1 MFQSVPIFVITT
13 VIKHT
18 EKLKKMKLTK
28 KALKKLTGQRT
39 LSRLALALETS
50 EMSIRRYI
58 KSNHPNLTRASALQV
73 IREETGLSDD
83 QILEETESIRA

>member
-1 MFQSVPIFVITT
+1 
-13 VIKHT
+13 
-18 EKLKKMKLTK
+18 MKLTK

-83 QILEETESIRA
+83 QILEGAESIRA

>member
-1 MFQSVPIFVITT
+1 
-13 VIKHT
+13 
-18 EKLKKMKLTK
+18 MKLTK

-73 IREETGLSDD
+73 IREETGLTNDE
-83 QILEETESIRA
+83 ILEQTEKTAA

>member
-1 MFQSVPIFVITT
+1 
-13 VIKHT
+13 
-18 EKLKKMKLTK
+18 MKLTK

>member
-1 MFQSVPIFVITT
+1 
-13 VIKHT
+13 
-18 EKLKKMKLTK
+18 MKLTK

-50 EMSIRRYI
+50 EMSVRRYI

-73 IREETGLSDD
+73 IREETGLSDSE
-83 QILEETESIRA
+83 ILEQAVIA